1 MIRLKNIIRI
11 FAALLC
17 LGAAFLLLAR
27 KGLPNRLEISERAS
41 TSVSGGALSIGSPA
55 PAFQLSN
62 LSGQSVALE
71 SAAGKITVINFWA
84 SYCAPCRQEMRDL
97 QQLQIRRPDAI
108 RVLAINMGES
118 ADVVAAWQ
126 RELGISYELLL
137 DPTLAVSQQYMAR
150 GIPTTYLLDSGM
162 RIRNVYYGPVT
173 RGQLQRDIQGLTQ
186 RL

>member
-1 MIRLKNIIRI
+1 
-11 FAALLC
+11 
-17 LGAAFLLLAR
+17 
-27 KGLPNRLEISERAS
+27 
-41 TSVSGGALSIGSPA
+41 
-55 PAFQLSN
+55 
-62 LSGQSVALE
+62 
-71 SAAGKITVINFWA
+71 
-84 SYCAPCRQEMRDL
+84 MRDL

-118 ADVVAAWQ
+118 AEVVAAWQ

-173 RGQLQRDIQGLTQ
+173 RGQFQRDIQGLTQ